1 MRHCVGVEVEGSIDD
16 CIEVLKAV
24 VKRVIE
30 REWEKLRSGG
40 LVKVGSKELLLRIVE
55 RDLKKYGKMLK
66 TEKFVRTKNE
76 KFVKLEQGITKLIYV
91 IASVAK
97 ESEIETVIR
106 ALQEIADAT
115 NREPLPLACLKGL
128 RLQISRIHKVSR
140 ERIKIVYKA
149 KSMPAFRTVIIRREG
164 LKMSVWVGRSLR
176 VDGGY
181 VELSKVQ
188 YAKLTNGEEVVR
200 KVEEDVNLPHWRYS
214 LIKLEEVVDPS
225 KAGLKERATNPYEY
239 NWVVTEVDEDGRVF
253 ISSPTLVRFD
263 LENFEAT

>member
-1 MRHCVGVEVEGSIDD
+1 MRRCVGVEVEDTIDD
-16 CIEVLKAV
+16 CVEVLKAV

-66 TEKFVRTKNE
+66 IEKFVRTKNE

-115 NREPLPLACLKGL
+115 DREPLPLACLKGL
-128 RLQISRIHKVSR
+128 KLHLKIHRTYLSKEKV
-140 ERIKIVYKA
+140 KIVYRA
-149 KSMPAFRTVIIRREG
+149 KSMPAFRTVIIKREG
-164 LKMSVWVGRSLR
+164 LKMKVWKGMSLR
-176 VDGGY
+176 TNGGY
-181 VELSKVQ
+181 VELNELQ
-188 YAKLTNGEEVVR
+188 YAKLTNGEEVVH
-200 KVEEDVNLPHWRYS
+200 KVEEEVHLPHWRFA
-214 LIKLEEVVDPS
+214 LDVPVDP
-225 KAGLKERATNPYEY
+225 AIGGIEERATDPHEY
-239 NWVVTEVDEDGRVF
+239 NWVITKVDEDGRVF

-263 LENFEAT
+263 LEDFEAS